1 MGYIIL
7 AGTKENEGAIISR
20 NRFDSAHIET
30 LDSQNGKWY
39 VVQTNND
46 EWKNGGCFNRCS
58 AAKENL
64 DRIGQTNI
72 DINVLRQSVLLLYPN
87 FNDQTLYNTQFVPES
102 GFIDTISLIYP
113 TNNQNYSNEL
123 QIDTEFVSGYK
134 G

>member
-1 MGYIIL
+1 M

-64 DRIGQTNI
+64 DKIGQTNI
-72 DINVLRQSVLLLYPN
+72 DISVLRQSVLLLYPN